1 MRDDFAFS
9 DTTPSVAFEGKKARL
24 ALGTVQ
30 FGMPYGIVP
39 PNGPLS
45 HHDIAEILSVAWK
58 GGIDVLDTA
67 VNYGNAHEIIDKLR
81 PVESRFA
88 IVSKTPSI
96 NGDRVSRLDI
106 EKVRESVYASLK
118 RLGVDALEGLLVH
131 HATDLLVPGGS
142 TLFQA
147 LEELRSEGIVR
158 RIGVSIYDSA
168 TLNRI
173 LGDYPIEIVQ
183 LPINV
188 LDQRLVRD
196 GTLTDL
202 ARRGIEVH
210 ARSVFLQGVLLVE
223 PERLPAR
230 FASIRERL
238 SGFQSETAAAGISRL
253 LAALGFVAHCPGIS
267 RIVLGVNSVS
277 NLRDNLRGFAEVMA
291 GQTAFDVS
299 SYAIDD
305 LEIIDPRQWS

>member
-1 MRDDFAFS
+1 MREAFAFS
-9 DTTPSVAFEGKKARL
+9 GATSSVVLETTKARL

-30 FGMPYGIVP
+30 FGLPYGLVP
-39 PNGPLS
+39 PNGLLS
-45 HHDIAEILSVAWK
+45 HRDIAEILSVAWH

-67 VNYGNAHEIIDKLR
+67 VNYGKAHEIIGKLR
-81 PVESRFA
+81 PAESRFA

-96 NGDRVSRLDI
+96 NGDRVSRLGI
-106 EKVRESVYASLK
+106 EKIRKSVHASLK
-118 RLGVDALEGLLVH
+118 HLGVDALEGLLVH

-142 TLFQA
+142 ALFQA
-147 LEELRSEGIVR
+147 LEELRAEGIVR

-173 LGDYPIEIVQ
+173 LGDYPVEIVQ

-196 GTLTDL
+196 GTLTNL

-230 FASIRERL
+230 FASIRKRL
-238 SGFQSETAAAGISRL
+238 SCFQSGTAAAGVSPL
-253 LAALGFVAHCPGIS
+253 VAALGFVAHCPGIS
-267 RIVLGVNSVS
+267 RIVLGVNTAS
-277 NLRDNLRGFAEVMA
+277 NLRDNLRAFAEVIA
-291 GQTAFDVS
+291 GPTNFDVS

-305 LEIIDPRQWS
+305 LGIIDPRQWS